1 MKPLYSKE
9 NDFLS
14 MNHQYKGLT
23 ILSLLPF
30 ILNTLF
36 VLVLVLAT
44 GMDSF
49 TWYITIPILISLW
62 MSGVG
67 FPSSNKKWN
76 TAAWISTLMLTI
88 SSIVIGY
95 YDYFQWATTK
105 LCFGLFIFYIIIFM
119 MKRFLD
125 HKTKL

>member
-1 MKPLYSKE
+1 MNPLYSKE
-9 NDFLS
+9 NSFLS
-14 MNHQYKGLT
+14 TNHRYKGLT

-30 ILNTLF
+30 VLNTLF

-67 FPSSNKKWN
+67 FPSGNKKWN

>member
-1 MKPLYSKE
+1 MNPLYSKE
-9 NDFLS
+9 NSFLS
-14 MNHQYKGLT
+14 TNHRYKGLT

-30 ILNTLF
+30 VLNTLF

-67 FPSSNKKWN
+67 FPSSNKK
-76 TAAWISTLMLTI
+76 
-88 SSIVIGY
+88 
-95 YDYFQWATTK
+95 
-105 LCFGLFIFYIIIFM
+105 
-119 MKRFLD
+119 
-125 HKTKL
+125 